1 MSSTTSHD
9 APNGNKEVAHSTP
22 GDLEQQARTE
32 TLVAELPK
40 SLGSGVCVFPG
51 MIEVGI

>member
-9 APNGNKEVAHSTP
+9 APNGNKEIANTGP
-22 GDLEQQARTE
+22 RDLEQQARSE

-40 SLGSGVCVFPG
+40 SLGSGVCGFPC
-51 MIEVGI
+51 MLVVDI